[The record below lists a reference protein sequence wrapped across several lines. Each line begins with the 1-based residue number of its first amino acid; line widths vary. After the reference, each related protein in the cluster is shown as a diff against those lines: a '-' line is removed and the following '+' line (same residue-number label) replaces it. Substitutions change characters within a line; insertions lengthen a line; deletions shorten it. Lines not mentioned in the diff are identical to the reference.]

1 MPDFYCSECKRTTT
15 HKKIM
20 CKNQECPESTIGQF
34 FNSLG
39 QIFRGTHYYEMEEQF
54 FCRECNCQK
63 LDVKMNDK
71 PINAAVSAH

>member
-1 MPDFYCSECKRTTT
+1 MSDFYCPECKRTTT

-20 CKNQECPESTIGQF
+20 CKNQVCSESPIGQF

-39 QIFRGTHYYEMEEQF
+39 QIFRGTHYHQMEEQL

-63 LDVKMNDK
+63 LDVKMPEK
-71 PINAAVSAH
+71 SISTAINAH